1 MEKTVDIGHIMNE
14 IFSNAYVTSLCI
26 RKQNM
31 NWDEKEKIE
40 DNFSRAVGYGILFK
54 SSDGIEEYMKIK
66 DEKDQIEFLKNKIA
80 HIKGIPEQQIEN
92 NNEIIKDFIVQNF
105 KVNGYVF
112 HAGSSYTIQ
121 NELINGL
128 DGEGTSNEYKNEM
141 LKIDNIYK
149 KYTNL
154 NPLGWGIIDINNE
167 RNRLVL

>member
-14 IFSNAYVTSLCI
+14 IFSNAYVASLCI

-31 NWDEKEKIE
+31 SYDEKEKLE
-40 DNFSRAVGYGILFK
+40 ENFSRAVGYGILFK
-54 SSDGIEEYMKIK
+54 SSDGVEEYMKIK
-66 DEKDQIEFLKNKIA
+66 EQKDQIDFLKNKIA
-80 HIKGIPEQQIEN
+80 HIKGIPEQLIEN

-128 DGEGTSNEYKNEM
+128 DGEGTSNEHKNEL

-149 KYTNL
+149 RYTNL
-154 NPLGWGIIDINNE
+154 NPLGWGTMDINNE